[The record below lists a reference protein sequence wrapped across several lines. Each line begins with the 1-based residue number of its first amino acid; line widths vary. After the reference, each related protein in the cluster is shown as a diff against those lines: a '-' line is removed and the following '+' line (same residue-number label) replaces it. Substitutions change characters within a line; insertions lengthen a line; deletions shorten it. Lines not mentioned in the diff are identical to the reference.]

1 MSDNPITFLIA
12 LADECERSDQEY
24 GKGRAEGI
32 RETLRELGPH
42 TAARDATIADLRE
55 KLRVVGEALKQCEW
69 GGTERDEDGAE
80 LEACPWCGEPKPEGI
95 TPDPLNGHFQEC
107 ELFTAL
113 RAAGVGGEQK

>member
-1 MSDNPITFLIA
+1 MSDKKPTKEAMELAQRFRDPDWTTREIA
-12 LADECERSDQEY
+12 LAID
-24 GKGRAEGI
+24 A
-32 RETLRELGPH
+32 H
-42 TAARDATIADLRE
+42 AAAKDATIADLRE